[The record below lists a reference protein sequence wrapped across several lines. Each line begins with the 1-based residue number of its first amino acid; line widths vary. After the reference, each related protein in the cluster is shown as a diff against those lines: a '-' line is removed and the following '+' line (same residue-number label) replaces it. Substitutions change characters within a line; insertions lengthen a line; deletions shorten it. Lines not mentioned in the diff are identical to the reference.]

1 MPFTIDKIMDI
12 FPFPTIT
19 PIVRSPTYET
29 ISELHMKLNSN
40 AASMQSNLE
49 NDAIGLLYTTVSL
62 TVYTTLLA
70 KPFVVPVNPGSE
82 PIIPD
87 GSTVSAIAHLRY
99 FFKLANEFFTKY
111 DRTDKALLKILL
123 SAVNKLSVR
132 LFFHHYIGYGRTTTR
147 QILNQLYA
155 IYGNILP
162 AELQLKD
169 TKLRTPTAPTT
180 PPKHSIIR

>member
-1 MPFTIDKIMDI
+1 MPSTIDKIMDI

-87 GSTVSAIAHLRY
+87 GSTNLSSRISAM
-99 FFKLANEFFTKY
+99 
-111 DRTDKALLKILL
+111 
-123 SAVNKLSVR
+123 
-132 LFFHHYIGYGRTTTR
+132 
-147 QILNQLYA
+147 LY
-155 IYGNILP
+155 NSP
-162 AELQLKD
+162 M
-169 TKLRTPTAPTT
+169 TF
-180 PPKHSIIR
+180 